1 VSLSVADIRAAAQ
14 RIQGRALR
22 TPFLFAPAASEVTGA
37 RVFIKPEVLQRTGS
51 FKFRGAMS
59 RLTLLN
65 AEELRRGV
73 VAFSSGNHAQAVA
86 AAARDLGTS
95 AVIVMPADAPALK
108 ISNTRGYGAEVV
120 LYDRVK
126 EDRVAIG
133 KRLSTERGLVLVPPF
148 DDYHVMAGQGTIGL
162 ELAADAREA
171 GVELDRVL
179 LPCSGGGLAAGVATA
194 LAAETPGTRL
204 VAVEPARFDD
214 LARSLASGSR
224 VANETGP
231 ASICDALMVDR
242 PGELTFPILQKL
254 EASAGDV
261 SDEDVLQAMSHAF
274 YNMKLVVE
282 PGGAAALAAVLSGK
296 VNVRGQTIAVVLSG
310 GNVDTAMFGR
320 ALACPGLRASSPAV

>member
-1 VSLSVADIRAAAQ
+1 MSLSLSDIRAAAQ
-14 RIQGRALR
+14 RIKGRAVR
-22 TPFLFAPAASEVTGA
+22 TPFLFADAASQATGA

-59 RLTLLN
+59 RLSLLT
-65 AEELRRGV
+65 ADELRRGV

-95 AVIVMPADAPALK
+95 SVIVMPSDAPQLK
-108 ISNTRGYGAEVV
+108 VANTRGFGAEVV
-120 LYDRVK
+120 LYDRLK

-133 KRLSTERGLVLVPPF
+133 RRLSSERGLVLVPPF

-162 ELAADAREA
+162 EIADDARLA
-171 GVELDRVL
+171 GLTLDRVL

-214 LARSLASGSR
+214 LARSLAAGAR
-224 VANETGP
+224 VANEAGP
-231 ASICDALMVDR
+231 LSICDALMVDR
-242 PGELTFPILQKL
+242 PGELTFPILQRL
-254 EASAGDV
+254 EASAVDV
-261 SDEDVLQAMSHAF
+261 SDQEVLQAMSHAF

-282 PGGAAALAAVLSGK
+282 PGGAAALAAILSGK
-296 VNVRGQTIAVVLSG
+296 IDVRGQTIAVVLLG
-310 GNVDTAMFGR
+310 GNVDAEMFGR
-320 ALACPGLRASSPAV
+320 ALAIPPG